1 MSFALFEMAVNPDI
15 QKRVQQEVDTV
26 LAESNGEFT
35 EEVSNKLVYLEQCLM
50 ETVRV
55 HCPVF
60 HLSKMSMKEVDF
72 PPQYETSTT
81 PLKVDEDINVVIPVY
96 ALHL

>member
-1 MSFALFEMAVNPDI
+1 MSYTLFEMAINPDI
-15 QKRVQQEVDTV
+15 QKKVQKEIDEA
-26 LAESNGEFT
+26 LKSSNGEIT
-35 EEVSNKLVYLEQCLM
+35 EEVINKLTFLEQCLM

-60 HLSKMSMKEVDF
+60 QLSKISLKETEF
-72 PPQYETSTT
+72 PPQYENSTKT
-81 PLKVDEDINVVIPVY
+81 LKLAEETNVVIPVY